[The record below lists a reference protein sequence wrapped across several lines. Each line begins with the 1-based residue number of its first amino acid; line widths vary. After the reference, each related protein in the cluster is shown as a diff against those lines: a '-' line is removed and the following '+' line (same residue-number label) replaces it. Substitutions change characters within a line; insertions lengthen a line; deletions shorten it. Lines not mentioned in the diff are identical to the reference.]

1 MGRFQVRY
9 DSRVLIYESKL
20 FIRLATGL
28 VGPLKS
34 ALEAVAMISWLLN
47 NLSPSLAVW
56 PDLVKYRHFGQ
67 KFEAFGNFWK
77 VDLVLG

>member
-34 ALEAVAMISWLLN
+34 ALEAVAMIS
-47 NLSPSLAVW
+47 
-56 PDLVKYRHFGQ
+56 
-67 KFEAFGNFWK
+67 
-77 VDLVLG
+77 